1 MIDDKLLKF
10 LYRWNL
16 GLYHKANPLTKL
28 EIQNDSPHYRVN
40 EIDNDSLKDLIRKFN
55 EENATSK

>member
-16 GLYHKANPLTKL
+16 GLYNKDNPLTKL